1 MDNVATEGR
10 GNVPASV
17 TLAEAEAILHGAFS
31 HAATGG
37 LPPLTVAV
45 LDAAGR
51 LVAMKRQNNSS
62 LLRPDI
68 AQAKAF
74 GALAMGMGS
83 RGLAGRAQTHPAFI
97 ASVTALAG
105 GMLVP
110 VPGGVLCYD
119 GERVVGA
126 VGVSGA
132 LPDEDEACALAGIAK
147 TALTG
152 ETGARAK

>member
-1 MDNVATEGR
+1 MSGEQKRKQGPRTV
-10 GNVPASV
+10 S
-17 TLAEAEAILHGAFS
+17 LAEAEMILEGAFA
-31 HAATGG
+31 HAAAAG
-37 LPPLTVAV
+37 LGPLTVAV
-45 LDAAGR
+45 LDSAGR
-51 LVAMKRQNNSS
+51 LVALKRQDRSS

-83 RGLAGRAQTHPAFI
+83 RGLAGRAQSHPAFV

-119 GERVVGA
+119 GDEVVGA

-132 LPDEDEACALAGIAK
+132 LPDQDEACAVAGIGGTQLIA
-147 TALTG
+147 
-152 ETGARAK
+152 ETGSREK

>member
-1 MDNVATEGR
+1 MSEKQGR
-10 GNVPASV
+10 PSGPETVS
-17 TLAEAEAILHGAFS
+17 LGEAELILEGAFA
-31 HAATGG
+31 HAKAAG
-37 LPPLTVAV
+37 LGPLTIAV
-45 LDAAGR
+45 LDIAGR
-51 LVAMKRQNNSS
+51 LIALKRQDRSS

-83 RGLAGRAQTHPAFI
+83 RGLAGRAQSHPAFV

-119 GERVVGA
+119 GDEIVGA

-132 LPDEDEACALAGIAK
+132 LPDQDEACAMAGIGR
-147 TALTG
+147 TQLFG
-152 ETGARAK
+152 ETGSREK